1 MEKSNT
7 TLLAVAGLAAA
18 ATVAVMKLWKPKKER
33 CCIPGSPFYAAAQ
46 TVGDLVFV
54 AGQVGLKPGTKELAE
69 GGIKEQ
75 TRQALENLTQVL
87 NDCGSSRDHVLKTI
101 CLLHSID
108 DYDAFNEV
116 YLQFFDKPIK
126 PARVCFGP
134 GGLPMGAL
142 VEVDATAIKA

>member
-1 MEKSNT
+1 
-7 TLLAVAGLAAA
+7 
-18 ATVAVMKLWKPKKER
+18 MKLLRKPKKER
-33 CCIPGSPFYAAAQ
+33 SCIAGSPFYAAAQ
-46 TVGDLVFV
+46 SVGDLVFV
-54 AGQVGLKPGTKELAE
+54 AGQIGLVNKPDGTKELTE
-69 GGIKEQ
+69 GGIQGQ

-87 NDCGSSRDHVLKTI
+87 TASGSSRDHVLKTT

-142 VEVDATAIKA
+142 VEIDATAIRA